1 MSTELIS
8 QNGRRGRVS
17 NGDGLIRFTLC
28 PLDLHFAPKK
38 SGTSKFSMHIYIYE
52 SHLRLT
58 FLLIK
63 EASKPEVEGFGVGRV
78 GGKFGEELRKNAKEH
93 TIQDEVHASLVSSAD
108 GIGCKE
114 GEVGISQ
121 MDGGAEEMSEGAAMC
136 GVDESTLAGCAE
148 TKPGVMEMEVEE
160 GDSRSKNEGDGGDDA
175 GNDKDEMETE
185 SERHHIEDFDGEG
198 PTEGLGE
205 NNVLDETIK
214 NGRRREPQ
222 SMKSL
227 FMDIGRLS
235 KPDLSAASDTRYLL
249 SYFLVSALCWTLTV
263 VELEMCSRGISTP
276 IIINAHMFTGCGRS
290 KNT

>member
-1 MSTELIS
+1 
-8 QNGRRGRVS
+8 
-17 NGDGLIRFTLC
+17 
-28 PLDLHFAPKK
+28 
-38 SGTSKFSMHIYIYE
+38 MHIYIYE

-63 EASKPEVEGFGVGRV
+63 EASKPEAQVEGFGVGSV
-78 GGKFGEELRKNAKEH
+78 GGKFGEELRKNAQEH

-108 GIGCKE
+108 GIGGKE

-136 GVDESTLAGCAE
+136 GVDQSTPAGCGE

-175 GNDKDEMETE
+175 GNGKDEMETE
-185 SERHHIEDFDGEG
+185 LERQHIEDLDERQHIEDLDGEG

-205 NNVLDETIK
+205 NKVFDEDETIK

-235 KPDLSAASDTRYLL
+235 KPDLSAVSDTRYLL
-249 SYFLVSALCWTLTV
+249 SYFLVSALCRTLTV
-263 VELEMCSRGISTP
+263 VELEMCSRGISIP
-276 IIINAHMFTGCGRS
+276 IIIIAHMFTGCGRS

>member
-28 PLDLHFAPKK
+28 PLDLNFAPKN

-63 EASKPEVEGFGVGRV
+63 EASKPEAQVEGFGVGSV

-108 GIGCKE
+108 GIGGKE

-121 MDGGAEEMSEGAAMC
+121 MDGVAEKVNAAPQHRYSWRYVITHGATSVIRKIQLNIYSGHS
-136 GVDESTLAGCAE
+136 DER
-148 TKPGVMEMEVEE
+148 K
-160 GDSRSKNEGDGGDDA
+160 
-175 GNDKDEMETE
+175 E
-185 SERHHIEDFDGEG
+185 SW
-198 PTEGLGE
+198 
-205 NNVLDETIK
+205 
-214 NGRRREPQ
+214 
-222 SMKSL
+222 S
-227 FMDIGRLS
+227 
-235 KPDLSAASDTRYLL
+235 
-249 SYFLVSALCWTLTV
+249 
-263 VELEMCSRGISTP
+263 
-276 IIINAHMFTGCGRS
+276 
-290 KNT
+290 

>member
-1 MSTELIS
+1 
-8 QNGRRGRVS
+8 
-17 NGDGLIRFTLC
+17 
-28 PLDLHFAPKK
+28 
-38 SGTSKFSMHIYIYE
+38 MHIYIYE
-52 SHLRLT
+52 SHLRLA

-63 EASKPEVEGFGVGRV
+63 EASKPEAQVEGFGVGSV

-108 GIGCKE
+108 DTGGKE

-121 MDGGAEEMSEGAAMC
+121 MDGGAEEMGEGTASC
-136 GVDESTLAGCAE
+136 GVDESTLAGCGG
-148 TKPGVMEMEVEE
+148 TKAGVMEMEVEE

-175 GNDKDEMETE
+175 GNGKDEMETE
-185 SERHHIEDFDGEG
+185 LERRHIVDFDGEG

-205 NNVLDETIK
+205 NNVFDDDETIK

-235 KPDLSAASDTRYLL
+235 KPDLSAVSDTRYLL